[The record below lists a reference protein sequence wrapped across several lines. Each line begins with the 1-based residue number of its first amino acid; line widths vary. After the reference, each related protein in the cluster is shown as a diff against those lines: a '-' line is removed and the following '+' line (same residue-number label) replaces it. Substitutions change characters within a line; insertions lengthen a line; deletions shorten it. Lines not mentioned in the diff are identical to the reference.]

1 MKHFFCYLNY
11 HYHDYTTSISFKR
24 IKSLETWEVKRP
36 MLQSCPQRRANIVKV
51 ETRTP
56 KKPNSA
62 LRL

>member
-1 MKHFFCYLNY
+1 
-11 HYHDYTTSISFKR
+11 
-24 IKSLETWEVKRP
+24 

-62 LRL
+62 LRLLQKPIFYYD